1 MPPRR
6 PLAGHVAKK
15 LGRGTWTPA
24 MIEAAV
30 PAILE
35 LLRVVVLPLIGPDQ
49 VRRAVDEWEAAWQ
62 ASEAAERAKFGD
74 GND

>member
-1 MPPRR
+1 
-6 PLAGHVAKK
+6 
-15 LGRGTWTPA
+15 
-24 MIEAAV
+24 MIEEAV

-35 LLRVVVLPLIGPDQ
+35 LLRKVLLPLIGPDQ
-49 VRRAVDEWEAAWQ
+49 VRRHVDEWEEAWK